1 MGDIR
6 RAVPGLRALRFT
18 IVAVVVALSVS
29 TYGLAGATTS
39 RAATT
44 PPPHIMLIVMENE
57 GYSQIIGNTSQAPY
71 INYLAT
77 KYRSATSWYGLQ
89 HSSLADYVALISGA
103 TGTYS
108 LPTVV
113 GELASAGITWKA
125 YMEDMPSICYTGK
138 GIGNYSKLHNPFV
151 YFKSIK
157 NNPAQCGNVV
167 PVATPLT
174 ASSSMFDSSNLN
186 SSNPPAFVWVTPNEC
201 DDMNSKCS
209 PLNNHIKQGDQW
221 LSTAIPLVQK
231 TSWYTQGNGV
241 IIITWDAA
249 TIADTSS
256 WNMTGSGGHVPTIV
270 VSQTATGPFTAG
282 GNHYGTLR
290 GIETAYTAY
299 GVGKLGASAI
309 AANGDL
315 SPAFH

>member
-6 RAVPGLRALRFT
+6 RAVPGLRALRFAM
-18 IVAVVVALSVS
+18 VAAVVALSVS

-39 RAATT
+39 RAAAT
-44 PPPHIMLIVMENE
+44 PPHIMVIVMENE
-57 GYSQIIGNTSQAPY
+57 GYSQIIGNTKAPY
-71 INYLAT
+71 INSLAT
-77 KYRSATSWYGLQ
+77 TYRSATNWYGLQ

-108 LPTVV
+108 IPTFV
-113 GELASAGITWKA
+113 GELASAVPAIPWKA
-125 YMEDMPSICYTGK
+125 YMEDMPSVCYTGK

-157 NNPAQCGNVV
+157 NNPAQCNKVV

-174 ASSSMFDSSNLN
+174 GSSSMISDLN
-186 SSNPPAFVWVTPNEC
+186 SSSPPDFVWLTPNEC

-221 LSTAIPLVQK
+221 LKTAIPLFQS
-231 TSWYTQGNGV
+231 TTWYTQGNGI

-249 TIADTSS
+249 TTADVSG
-256 WNMTGSGGHVPTIV
+256 WNTGSGGHVPTII
-270 VSQTATGPFTAG
+270 VSATATGTFAAG

-290 GIETAYTAY
+290 GIEEAY
-299 GVGKLGASAI
+299 GVGLLGASAN

-315 SPAFH
+315 SPALG